1 MMSFFQ
7 EVVSKNKQIHMNQKE
22 FGPIGNSS
30 DIYRGE
36 GGKEG
41 KSKESSEQQ
50 RAEKECGPKA
60 NELK

>member
-1 MMSFFQ
+1 
-7 EVVSKNKQIHMNQKE
+7 MNQKD